1 MGREKM
7 KEQASRTNHV
17 LRFNDGA
24 IDGSIAVPEH
34 YMEEFDRR
42 FSDILYV
49 RQEAGVLHNSFE
61 WGYSIYEH
69 VKNHNIEALNQLLDL
84 QFSWRCGTLA
94 MDELRS
100 SKNACLC
107 LISYVVQCAIQ
118 ERLMDNE
125 IFYNVSDVCIQ
136 LIEEAATRRATI
148 LCTYACLVK
157 LADMMQKYHQTN
169 YHYLVRRAKEY
180 IFKHFHERITV
191 KDTAAAL
198 GVSAVYLS
206 RVFRESE
213 RISLKQYIQQERI
226 ERAKNLL
233 RYSND
238 SIQSISHCL
247 DFVSQSHFTECFR
260 RSTGLTPLKY
270 RNQFSELYKR
280 EL

>member
-1 MGREKM
+1 M
-7 KEQASRTNHV
+7 
-17 LRFNDGA
+17 
-24 IDGSIAVPEH
+24 
-34 YMEEFDRR
+34 
-42 FSDILYV
+42 
-49 RQEAGVLHNSFE
+49 
-61 WGYSIYEH
+61 
-69 VKNHNIEALNQLLDL
+69 
-84 QFSWRCGTLA
+84 
-94 MDELRS
+94 
-100 SKNACLC
+100 
-107 LISYVVQCAIQ
+107 
-118 ERLMDNE
+118 
-125 IFYNVSDVCIQ
+125 
-136 LIEEAATRRATI
+136 
-148 LCTYACLVK
+148 
-157 LADMMQKYHQTN
+157 
-169 YHYLVRRAKEY
+169 
-180 IFKHFHERITV
+180 

-206 RVFRESE
+206 RVFRKSE